1 MLIKMCLNASC
12 SIGDALSTILFLKFA
27 LEYIML
33 SQENEESKE
42 WRGHQPLVGADVNL
56 LVKNISQ
63 KKKVLLDATKFLFW
77 K

>member
-1 MLIKMCLNASC
+1 
-12 SIGDALSTILFLKFA
+12 
-27 LEYIML
+27 ML